1 MRRLGARLTFFPL
14 FGLLVVAPSQ
24 EAFGRPIDPSQQ
36 STQERRDAGG
46 GTGGEDDVQTL
57 EPGKPHRR
65 MLAGE
70 QRHTYR
76 IRLAADQF
84 LKAIIEQRGIDVA
97 ARLLGPDGKQI
108 MRLDSESRLLGSETV
123 EHVAESEGDYWLVVQ
138 PRRKEAPA
146 GAYEIRIEELR
157 AATENDRA
165 LHEARKLYKK
175 ADDLRIAG
183 KYVEALPHFERALE
197 IRERRLGPDHPD
209 VGQTINGL
217 AIVHYY
223 KGDYA
228 KSESLHQ
235 RALAI
240 WEKSLG
246 PEHPDVARS
255 LNNLA
260 SLYWKLGDYAKA
272 EPLNQRALA
281 IQEKALG
288 PDHPEVARSLHN
300 LALLYRRMGDYV
312 KAEPL
317 YQRALAI
324 REKSLGPDHPDVAA
338 SLNSLAS
345 LYIQRG
351 DYAKAEPLYQR
362 ALAIREKALGPEHP
376 NVAQSLNNLA
386 ILYSDRGD
394 YVKAE

>member
-146 GAYEIRIEELR
+146 GAYEIRVEELR

-165 LHEARKLYKK
+165 LQEARKLYKK
-175 ADDLRIAG
+175 ASDLRNSG
-183 KYVEALPHFERALE
+183 KYDEALPQFERALE
-197 IRERRLGPDHPD
+197 IREKRLGPDHPD
-209 VGQTINGL
+209 VSQAISGL
-217 AIVHYY
+217 ATLHYY
-223 KGDYA
+223 KGEDSKAEPLY
-228 KSESLHQ
+228 Q

-240 WEKSLG
+240 KEKSLG
-246 PEHPDVARS
+246 PEHPDVA
-255 LNNLA
+255 
-260 SLYWKLGDYAKA
+260 
-272 EPLNQRALA
+272 Q
-281 IQEKALG
+281 
-288 PDHPEVARSLHN
+288 SLHKI
-300 LALLYRRMGDYV
+300 AV
-312 KAEPL
+312 
-317 YQRALAI
+317 
-324 REKSLGPDHPDVAA
+324 
-338 SLNSLAS
+338 
-345 LYIQRG
+345 
-351 DYAKAEPLYQR
+351 
-362 ALAIREKALGPEHP
+362 
-376 NVAQSLNNLA
+376 
-386 ILYSDRGD
+386 LYSAVDD
-394 YVKAE
+394 CAKV